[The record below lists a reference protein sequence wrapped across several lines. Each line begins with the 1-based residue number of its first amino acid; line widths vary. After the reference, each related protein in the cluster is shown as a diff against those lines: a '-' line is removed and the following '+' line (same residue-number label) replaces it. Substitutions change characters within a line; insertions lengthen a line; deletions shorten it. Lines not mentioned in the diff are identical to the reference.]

1 MHVNGVNIQR
11 TKQNIK
17 IQRDKQN
24 IKNTHHKEGEK
35 LYNHYDVMNDVMLI
49 KMKKYA
55 KYISTF

>member
-1 MHVNGVNIQR
+1 MHVNNGVNIQR
-11 TKQNIK
+11 A
-17 IQRDKQN
+17 KQN

-35 LYNHYDVMNDVMLI
+35 LYNHYDVMNDVTLI